1 MQYLQTNFGY
11 PPIKSNSQ
19 EEINLLF
26 FQMYGRLAELNHVKI
41 SLHLTLIII
50 RKSKRL
56 NQLGTN
62 FLWLNLH
69 FPRESQKWKNIV
81 WEKIRPLYIVLC
93 KSSNLNRKSATF
105 WVLRQNNCNTLKA
118 RHATRGGGKVARLS

>member
-26 FQMYGRLAELNHVKI
+26 FQMYERLAELNHVKI

-62 FLWLNLH
+62 FFVATYI
-69 FPRESQKWKNIV
+69 FPGKVKN
-81 WEKIRPLYIVLC
+81 EKILSGKKFDLYILC
-93 KSSNLNRKSATF
+93 FVNPAI
-105 WVLRQNNCNTLKA
+105 
-118 RHATRGGGKVARLS
+118 